1 MKTVRMLAVLAA
13 AAPLALAAHAPDAQ
27 AQPWPA
33 KSVKIVV
40 PFTPGSAT
48 DIIARALAER
58 LQPVFVHPIIVEN
71 RPGAG
76 GTIGAAVVAQSPPDG
91 YTLLVQSSGHT
102 VNPHIY
108 TSLGY
113 DTLRDFAGVTTLVTL
128 PNVLIVAPSKGY
140 KSVAELVAVAKAK
153 PGALNYASAGTGSA
167 THMNAEKFRA
177 AAGIQALHVPMKGTP
192 EAITE
197 TIAGRVD
204 WFFAPLVSAGPMIK
218 DGKAVALAVGTSRRA
233 ANLPDVPTTVEA
245 GVPGSDYTFWIGLF
259 APAKTPREI
268 VDKLQQDVARVM
280 ASTEMKERLATLG
293 AEAWTMPS
301 TQFDDY
307 VAKELAANAAIVGA
321 AGIKPN

>member
-1 MKTVRMLAVLAA
+1 MKIARLPA
-13 AAPLALAAHAPDAQ
+13 LALAATFALVAQ
-27 AQPWPA
+27 AQPFPS
-33 KSVKIVV
+33 KPIKVVV

-48 DIIARALAER
+48 DIIARTLGER
-58 LQPVFVHPIIVEN
+58 LQASLGQPIVVEN

-76 GTIGAAVVAQSPPDG
+76 GTIGALVVAQSPPDG

-113 DTLRDFAGVTTLVTL
+113 DTLKDFASVTPLVTL
-128 PNVLIVAPSKGY
+128 PNVLIVSPAKGY
-140 KSVAELVAVAKAK
+140 KSVGELVAAAKAK

-167 THMNAEKFRA
+167 THMNSEKFRA
-177 AAGIQALHVPMKGTP
+177 AAGIVAVHVPMKGTP

-245 GVPGSDYTFWIGLF
+245 GVPNSDYTFWIALF

-268 VDKLQQDVARVM
+268 VDKLQAEVVKVM
-280 ASTEMKERLATLG
+280 ASPEMKERLAALG
-293 AEAWTMPS
+293 AEAWTMSPA
-301 TQFDDY
+301 QFDDY
-307 VAKELAANAAIVGA
+307 VKLELGANASIVSG

>member
-1 MKTVRMLAVLAA
+1 MKAVRMLALFVASA
-13 AAPLALAAHAPDAQ
+13 FALAVH
-27 AQPWPA
+27 AQPYPS
-33 KSVKIVV
+33 KPVKLVV

-58 LQPVFVHPIIVEN
+58 LQPALGQPIVVEN

-76 GTIGAAVVAQSPPDG
+76 GTIGALVVAQSPADG
-91 YTLLVQSSGHT
+91 YTLLVQSSAHT

-108 TSLGY
+108 SSLGY
-113 DTLRDFAGVTTLVTL
+113 DTLRDFASVTPLVTL
-128 PNVLIVAPSKGY
+128 PNVLIVSPAKGY
-140 KSVAELVAVAKAK
+140 KSVADVVAAAKAS

-167 THMNAEKFRA
+167 THMNAEKFRS
-177 AAGIQALHVPMKGTP
+177 AAGITAVHVPMKGTP

-218 DGKAVALAVGTSRRA
+218 DGRAVALAVGTSRRA

-245 GVPGSDYTFWIGLF
+245 GVPGSDYTFWVALF
-259 APAKTPREI
+259 APAKMPREL
-268 VDKLQQDVARVM
+268 VDRLQQEVARAM
-280 ASTEMKERLATLG
+280 ASPEMRERLAQLG

-301 TQFDDY
+301 AAFDDY
-307 VAKELAANAAIVGA
+307 VKQELAANAAIVSG

>member
-1 MKTVRMLAVLAA
+1 MKIARPLAFAFLAA
-13 AAPLALAAHAPDAQ
+13 VTLAAHAQTYPSK
-27 AQPWPA
+27 P
-33 KSVKIVV
+33 VKVVV

-48 DIIARALAER
+48 DIIARALGER
-58 LQPVFVHPIIVEN
+58 LQASLGQPIVVEN

-108 TSLGY
+108 SSLGY
-113 DTLRDFAGVTTLVTL
+113 DTLRDFASVTPLVTL
-128 PNVLIVAPSKGY
+128 PNVLIVAPAKGY
-140 KSVAELVAVAKAK
+140 KSLGELVAAAKAN
-153 PGALNYASAGTGSA
+153 PGGFNYASAGTGSA
-167 THMNAEKFRA
+167 THMNSEKFRA
-177 AAGIQALHVPMKGTP
+177 AAGIVAVHVPMKGTP

-204 WFFAPLVSAGPMIK
+204 WFFAPLISAGPMIK

-245 GVPGSDYTFWIGLF
+245 GVPNSDYTFWIALF
-259 APAKTPREI
+259 APAKTPRDI
-268 VDKLQQDVARVM
+268 VDKLHAEIVKVM
-280 ASTEMKERLATLG
+280 ASPEMKERLATLG
-293 AEAWTMPS
+293 AEAWTMGS

-307 VAKELAANAAIVGA
+307 VRQELAANAAIVGA

>member
-1 MKTVRMLAVLAA
+1 MKIARL
-13 AAPLALAAHAPDAQ
+13 LALAVAATVALAVH
-27 AQPWPA
+27 AQPYPSKA
-33 KSVKIVV
+33 VKVVV

-48 DIIARALAER
+48 DIIARALGER
-58 LQPVFVHPIIVEN
+58 LQASLGQPIVVEN

-76 GTIGAAVVAQSPPDG
+76 GTIGALVVAQSPPDG

-113 DTLRDFAGVTTLVTL
+113 DTLKDFASVTPLVTL
-128 PNVLIVAPSKGY
+128 PNVLIVSPAKGY
-140 KSVAELVAVAKAK
+140 KTVGDLVAAAKAK

-167 THMNAEKFRA
+167 THMNSEKFRA
-177 AAGIQALHVPMKGTP
+177 AAGIVAVHVPMKGTP

-204 WFFAPLVSAGPMIK
+204 WFFAPLISAGPMIK

-245 GVPGSDYTFWIGLF
+245 GVPNSDYTFWIALF

-268 VDKLQQDVARVM
+268 VDKLHDEVVKVM
-280 ASTEMKERLATLG
+280 ASPEMKERLATLG
-293 AEAWTMPS
+293 AEAWTMGSAP
-301 TQFDDY
+301 FDDY
-307 VAKELAANAAIVGA
+307 VKQELAANASIVSA